1 MLSEQALV
9 NRQGEAYVIT
19 GPIYRPSPSVPPL
32 ATNKPHRVPDG
43 FFKIVYFNVE
53 SWSCDEDS
61 VLRLWELTERHEI
74 CLFKSALNCFGGR
87 QR

>member
-53 SWSCDEDS
+53 PWSCDEDS
-61 VLRLWELTERHEI
+61 VLRLPTSCTLSTPDR
-74 CLFKSALNCFGGR
+74 
-87 QR
+87 